1 MNENSNFEI
10 NVDRIYDNLELL
22 ENDHVYEVQKTPGIP
37 KCATLANRIRD
48 DFEVIVKEFEEKEE
62 MEATDEEQC
71 NLLAKLLGGL
81 YAEFSSLDK
90 KQPDALTNAFK
101 TNQVNRVL
109 SPLKQIMEV

>member
-22 ENDHVYEVQKTPGIP
+22 ENGHVYEVQKTPGIP

-48 DFEVIVKEFEEKEE
+48 DFEVIVKEFEEKEK
-62 MEATDEEQC
+62 MEATDEEQ
-71 NLLAKLLGGL
+71 LLGGL
-81 YAEFSSLDK
+81 YAEFSSLAK